1 MLQSCPRALQGVERV
16 VSGPEGRARISEEQT
31 GRSEG
36 WNLDQGPGQDAA
48 AAQGER
54 GAVANMPVQA
64 SGDSFAALVHSDWG
78 ASTEIHRR
86 VYDSSP
92 RSGPPSCRAADG
104 RFQRP
109 RENVGLKYMYREATQ
124 TGWVNTK

>member
-16 VSGPEGRARISEEQT
+16 VSGPEGTARISEEQT

-64 SGDSFAALVHSDWG
+64 SGDSFAALLRARTGGHPLTSHNAHPSG
-78 ASTEIHRR
+78 ASARHQRLVCMR
-86 VYDSSP
+86 AQ
-92 RSGPPSCRAADG
+92 SGINQDHW
-104 RFQRP
+104 
-109 RENVGLKYMYREATQ
+109 YRTDK
-124 TGWVNTK
+124 TRW

>member
-16 VSGPEGRARISEEQT
+16 VSGPEGTARISEEQT

-86 VYDSSP
+86 VYDCHLA
-92 RSGPPSCRAADG
+92 RVLRLAGLLTGVFKD
-104 RFQRP
+104 
-109 RENVGLKYMYREATQ
+109 RERTLV
-124 TGWVNTK
+124 

>member
-16 VSGPEGRARISEEQT
+16 VSGPEGTARISEEQT

-64 SGDSFAALVHSDWG
+64 SEVTATSELHAQAEGTKKQKREEQAAPVEAQTKTQRGTVVLQKGDL
-78 ASTEIHRR
+78 I
-86 VYDSSP
+86 Y
-92 RSGPPSCRAADG
+92 
-104 RFQRP
+104 
-109 RENVGLKYMYREATQ
+109 
-124 TGWVNTK
+124 

>member
-16 VSGPEGRARISEEQT
+16 VSGPEGTARISEEQT

-64 SGDSFAALVHSDWG
+64 SGVTSGDSFAALMRVLMRSECEKALSLSRVH
-78 ASTEIHRR
+78 R
-86 VYDSSP
+86 
-92 RSGPPSCRAADG
+92 G
-104 RFQRP
+104 RT
-109 RENVGLKYMYREATQ
+109 LKRILLMMFIYSI
-124 TGWVNTK
+124 

>member
-1 MLQSCPRALQGVERV
+1 M
-16 VSGPEGRARISEEQT
+16 SGPEGRARISEEQT

-64 SGDSFAALVHSDWG
+64 SGDSFAALMRVLMRSECEKALSLSRVH
-78 ASTEIHRR
+78 R
-86 VYDSSP
+86 
-92 RSGPPSCRAADG
+92 G
-104 RFQRP
+104 RT
-109 RENVGLKYMYREATQ
+109 LKRILLMMFIYSI
-124 TGWVNTK
+124 